1 MSSSADLK
9 CSGFAWMTIFSSALI
24 SAVLKSSGTTSVSF
38 SLSEFDVFEV
48 ISSRFIS
55 GSDWINLSVSFADVV
70 LRLSLKMLKVLGVE
84 SKPSIAFTV
93 VFVKSSLLMSR

>member
-1 MSSSADLK
+1 
-9 CSGFAWMTIFSSALI
+9 
-24 SAVLKSSGTTSVSF
+24 
-38 SLSEFDVFEV
+38 
-48 ISSRFIS
+48 
-55 GSDWINLSVSFADVV
+55 